1 MRHRGLILLIGVA
14 VAGCSSGLLE
24 QSTSP
29 PTGLFV
35 NIDPTFSAGIV
46 PTTGA
51 IFGKGDSV
59 VATVT
64 RPATCGKTLSGEAG
78 LTPVG
83 ALVMT
88 VVLTAEGIENCTPLN
103 GMTTYRLSVHSLP
116 AGARDVSVHVRLVN
130 NGANSDTTVV
140 QKTVVLP

>member
-1 MRHRGLILLIGVA
+1 LVLGVA

-46 PTTGA
+46 PTAGT

-64 RPATCGKTLSGEAG
+64 RPATCGKTLSAEAG

-88 VVLTAEGIENCTPLN
+88 VVLTSEGVQNCSPLN
-103 GMTTYRLSVHSLP
+103 GMTTYRMAVRGLP
-116 AGARDVSVHVRLVN
+116 AGARDVSAHVRLVS
-130 NGANSDTTVV
+130 NGSNSDTTVV